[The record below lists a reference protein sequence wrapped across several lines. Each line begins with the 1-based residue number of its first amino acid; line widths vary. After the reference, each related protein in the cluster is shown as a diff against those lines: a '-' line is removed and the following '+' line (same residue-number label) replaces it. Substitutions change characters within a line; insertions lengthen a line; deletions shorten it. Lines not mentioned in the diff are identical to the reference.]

1 MVEVDRGWAGASA
14 HRESLGRRGPDRARW
29 ERGAEGE
36 AIVGALLDGIPG
48 LVVLHD
54 RAMPRRS
61 ANIDHL
67 VVAPTGVY
75 VIDAKHYTG
84 EPRADLVDGIRRL
97 YVGGDDATRLVSG
110 VRWQALAV
118 EAVLGDAGVPVH
130 PVLCFIGSTWSIS
143 NGLLVDGVG
152 VTSPDRLE
160 VLLRS
165 PGPLGIDQAAQL
177 HHQLAAA
184 LPPA

>member
-14 HRESLGRRGPDRARW
+14 HRESLGRRGPDRVRW
-29 ERGAEGE
+29 ERGAAGE
-36 AIVGALLDGIPG
+36 AIVGALLNGIPG
-48 LVVLHD
+48 LLVLHD

-84 EPRADLVDGIRRL
+84 EPRADLVHGIRRL
-97 YVGGDDATRLVSG
+97 YVAGDDATELVDG
-110 VRWQALAV
+110 VRWQARAV
-118 EAVLGDAGVPVH
+118 EAIIGEAGVPVH
-130 PVLCFIGSTWSIS
+130 PVLCFVGSTWSIS
-143 NGLLVDGVG
+143 NGLLIDGVG
-152 VTSPDRLE
+152 VTSPERLG

-165 PGPLGIDQAAQL
+165 PGPLGTAA
-177 HHQLAAA
+177 AAA
-184 LPPA
+184 LHARLDAALAPA